1 MSMNMSWL
9 ARRPA
14 FRDLRFWL
22 IALSLVVVLASL
34 LVPKVKLTRDVYDI
48 MAFID
53 ISMSMNTRDI
63 DLYGQ
68 TVSRLDAIKAILPQF
83 VAGLPCQSRFGLGI
97 FSERR
102 VFVLYRPMEEC
113 ENFASIDA
121 SVESLD
127 WRMAWEADSYVTKGV
142 HAAIEL
148 TDRLDANLIFFTD
161 GHEAPPLPFTGMDPF
176 EGKPGEVRGLL
187 VGVGGRELTPIP
199 KFDDDGNEVGVY
211 GPEDVLQESRFGL
224 APPTAKER
232 PGYHPRNNPFGDMK
246 EGNEHLGQLK
256 EEHLKALAAQ
266 TGLDYA
272 PMTSASALL
281 QEMERTSQPRQVVV
295 ATDIRPYPAA
305 FALLLLVLL
314 YGIVPLRER
323 FTRKAPASNGHSVNA
338 IPKTRMKE
346 GFACL

>member
-1 MSMNMSWL
+1 MSWL

-22 IALSLVVVLASL
+22 IALTLVVVLASL
-34 LVPKVKLTRDVYDI
+34 LLPKVKLTRDAYDI
-48 MAFID
+48 MGFVD
-53 ISMSMNTRDI
+53 ISMSMNTRDV

-68 TVSRLDAIKAILPQF
+68 TVSRLDAIKTILPQF

-102 VFVLYRPMEEC
+102 VFVLFRPMEVC

-121 SVESLD
+121 SIESFD

-148 TDRLDANLIFFTD
+148 AGRLDASLMFFTD

-176 EGKPGEVRGLL
+176 EGEPGKVKGLL
-187 VGVGGRELTPIP
+187 IGVGGRELTPIP
-199 KFDDDGNEVGVY
+199 KFDDDGNEIGVY
-211 GPEDVLQESRFGL
+211 GPEDVLQESRFGM
-224 APPTAKER
+224 APPTARER

-256 EEHLKALAAQ
+256 EEHLKALATQ

-272 PMTSASALL
+272 PMTTASELISG
-281 QEMERTSQPRQVVV
+281 MERAAQPRQVVV
-295 ATDIRPYPAA
+295 ATDIRPYPATL
-305 FALLLLVLL
+305 ALLLLVLL
-314 YGIVPLRER
+314 YGVVPLKER
-323 FTRKAPASNGHSVNA
+323 FSRKASASRGQTFNF
-338 IPKTRMKE
+338 PTTRTKE